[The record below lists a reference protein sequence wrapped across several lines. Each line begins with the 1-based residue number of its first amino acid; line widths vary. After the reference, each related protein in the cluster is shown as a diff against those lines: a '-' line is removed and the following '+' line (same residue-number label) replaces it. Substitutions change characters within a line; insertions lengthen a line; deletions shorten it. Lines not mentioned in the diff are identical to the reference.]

1 MKSAF
6 NISLILIMLG
16 LTNASPVWSRDL
28 FRTIGGVTTKD
39 FGQVSDTV
47 PVIYHVFE
55 LQNISDKPAKLDRCV
70 TSCSSIEVLYDQ
82 DSIPPGKVTKVTVAL
97 DLSHTKDD
105 FEIPVNLFDNQK
117 NLYYFA
123 MKGVIV
129 HCDSLSTESMVKD
142 TDN

>member
-39 FGQVSDTV
+39 FGHVSDTV
-47 PVIYHVFE
+47 PVIYHVFD
-55 LQNISDKPAKLDRCV
+55 LQNISDKPAKFDRCV
-70 TSCSSIEVLYDQ
+70 TSCSCVEVLYDQ

-97 DLSHTKDD
+97 DLSHTKGD
-105 FEIPVNLFDNQK
+105 FEIPVNLFDNQM

-123 MKGVIV
+123 MKGVVV
-129 HCDSLSTESMVKD
+129 HCDSLSTESRVKD